1 MRHHNLQVT
10 GSVVVN
16 GLGLATTA
24 DLNTYTASAD
34 AKISTLQ
41 AFTSSVG
48 TTNTFTASTNSRLA
62 SIETISASNISRIAN
77 LESFSSS
84 IYTTNTF
91 TSSTTARLNS
101 IETITAS
108 NVARISSL
116 ETHSASVDDLNTT
129 QNTRLTNLEEKTGS
143 LATTGSNT
151 FFGTQIFSGS
161 VYVKENLIVQ
171 GSSSLQNITASA
183 VDIGTNK
190 IILNVNT
197 PAVRYA
203 GISVYDSGSTDG
215 TGSLWWD
222 SVDNHWVYEH
232 PADSGAPYNSAILI
246 AGPKNAG
253 NLGEELELVNNFIV
267 KAVGGDHISSS
278 AIYDDG
284 SIVAIKNTTH
294 ITGSLST
301 TSTITSANGFVATGY
316 PAASGNG
323 LFIAYNSAGTNTGS
337 LFSYN
342 YGTSTY
348 NPTVIDGSSIYIYNS
363 GVSKM
368 AVIDGNVGIG
378 TNSPQTELHILGKAG
393 WAELRLAGS
402 TAGSGGSVEFFSG
415 STQLADIYGG
425 SSKDLTFRVNGT
437 TTAMYINNGGRVG
450 IATTNPKT
458 RVQIG
463 NNLFFDDEGSTYLG
477 QISFNRA
484 ISDGTIS
491 NSSYHG
497 YQLQNYLGKLNL
509 QIYKGNGNSETT
521 HQFSGSA
528 FGINREDPVY
538 ALDVAT
544 NSTNTFKAF
553 RIQSV
558 DDALITLG
566 STITSSQNW
575 TFGASSNTSGQGA
588 NLFFIG
594 TSTNT
599 ASSISQKLVIKSD
612 GKVGIGTSPS
622 YNFDVVGELAVYGSG
637 GASSGG
643 VSISKDTA
651 GTGGKIQSYGGNS
664 YLIFTTNSGGTNYDR
679 LKITSA
685 GVVHP
690 MGNGTQDLGTSSLRW
705 GTIYTSDLDLSN
717 GIGDYTIV
725 EGEDDLFLYNNKK
738 GKVYK
743 FALIEVDPTTAT
755 PKKS

>member
-24 DLNTYTASAD
+24 DLNTYTASTD
-34 AKISTLQ
+34 ANLSTLQ
-41 AFTSSVG
+41 TFTSS
-48 TTNTFTASTNSRLA
+48 TSARLN
-62 SIETISASNISRIAN
+62 SIEVISASNISRIS
-77 LESFSSS
+77 E
-84 IYTTNTF
+84 IEIV
-91 TSSTTARLNS
+91 TSSTSARLNS
-101 IETITAS
+101 IEIITAS
-108 NVARISSL
+108 NVARINSL
-116 ETHSASVDDLNTT
+116 EITSASVNDINAF
-129 QNTRLTNLEEKTGS
+129 QNTKLNYLEEKTGS

-151 FFGTQIFSGS
+151 FYGTQTFSGS
-161 VYVKENLIVQ
+161 VYIKENLIVQ

-190 IILNVNT
+190 IILNVDN
-197 PAVRYA
+197 PSVRYA
-203 GISVYDSGSTDG
+203 GISVYDSGSTAG

-222 SVDNHWVYEH
+222 SVENHWLYEH
-232 PADSGAPYNSAILI
+232 PSDSAAPYNSAILI
-246 AGPKNAG
+246 SGPKNAG

-284 SIVAIKNTTH
+284 TTIGLKSNTEV
-294 ITGSLST
+294 TGSFKIKGSQV
-301 TSTITSANGFVATGY
+301 ID
-316 PAASGNG
+316 
-323 LFIAYNSAGTNTGS
+323 GTNTGTSYIDGTIQIVGPSPIAFVTSANLNPS
-337 LFSYN
+337 LN
-342 YGTSTY
+342 RWGIKLRGTSDGDFSLYDYT
-348 NPTVIDGSSIYIYNS
+348 NSADRLSIDGT
-363 GVSKM
+363 GK
-368 AVIDGNVGIG
+368 IG
-378 TNSPQTELHILGKAG
+378 MGTTAPQTELHILGKSG

-425 SSKDLTFRVNGT
+425 SSKDLTFRINGT

-450 IATTNPKT
+450 IGTTNPKT

-463 NNLFFDDEGSTYLG
+463 SNLFFDDEGSTYLG

-491 NSSYHG
+491 NSSYHA
-497 YQLQNYLGKLNL
+497 YQIQNYLGKLNM
-509 QIYKGNGNSETT
+509 QIYKGSGLSETT

-544 NSTNTFKAF
+544 NSTNTFRAF

-558 DDALITLG
+558 DDALITIG
-566 STITSSQNW
+566 STVASSQNW

-594 TSTNT
+594 TSNNT
-599 ASSISQKLVIKSD
+599 ASSISQKVVIKSD
-612 GKVGIGTSPS
+612 GKVGIGTVPT
-622 YNFDVVGELAVYGSG
+622 YNLDVIGEFGVYGAG
-637 GASSGG
+637 GASAGG
-643 VSISKDTA
+643 VSIAKDSA
-651 GTGGKIQSYGGNS
+651 GTGGKVSSYGGNS
-664 YLIFTTNSGGTNYDR
+664 YLVFTTNSGGTNYDR

-705 GTIYTSDLDLSN
+705 ATIYTSDLDLSN

-738 GKVYK
+738 EKVYK
-743 FALIEVDPTTAT
+743 FALIEVDPALAT

>member
-34 AKISTLQ
+34 ANLSTLQ
-41 AFTSSVG
+41 TFTASVG
-48 TTNTFTASTNSRLA
+48 TTNTFTASANS
-62 SIETISASNISRIAN
+62 
-77 LESFSSS
+77 
-84 IYTTNTF
+84 
-91 TSSTTARLNS
+91 RLNS

-108 NVARISSL
+108 NVSRINEL
-116 ETHSASVDDLNTT
+116 EIKSASVDTTNTT
-129 QNTRLTNLEEKTGS
+129 QNARLSALETTSASVDGINTSQNNRLNSLEEKTSS

-190 IILNVNT
+190 IILNANT
-197 PAVRYA
+197 PSVRYA
-203 GISVYDSGSTDG
+203 GISVYDSGSNLG
-215 TGSLWWD
+215 TGSLFWD
-222 SVDNHWVYEH
+222 SVDNHWLYEH

-246 AGPKNAG
+246 SGPKNEG
-253 NLGEELELVNNFIV
+253 NLGEELDLVSNYVV

-284 SIVAIKNTTH
+284 SVISLKSNTN

-301 TSTITSANGFVATGY
+301 TSTISSANGFVATGY

-348 NPTVIDGSSIYIYNS
+348 NPTVIDGSSVYIYNS
-363 GVSKM
+363 GASKM
-368 AVIDGNVGIG
+368 VVIDGNVGIG
-378 TNSPQTELHILGKAG
+378 INSPQTELHILGKAG

-425 SSKDLTFRVNGT
+425 SSKDLTFRINGT

-450 IATTNPKT
+450 IGTTNPKT

-463 NNLFFDDEGSTYLG
+463 SNLFFDDEGSTYLG

-491 NSSYHG
+491 NSSYHA
-497 YQLQNYLGKLNL
+497 YQIQNYLGKLNM
-509 QIYKGNGNSETT
+509 QIYKGSGLSETT

-544 NSTNTFKAF
+544 NSTNTFRAF

-566 STITSSQNW
+566 STVSSSQNW

-594 TSTNT
+594 TSNST
-599 ASSISQKLVIKSD
+599 ASSLSQKLVIKSD

-622 YNFDVVGELAVYGSG
+622 YNFDVVGELAVYGAG
-637 GASSGG
+637 GASAGG

-651 GTGGKIQSYGGNS
+651 GTGGKVSSYGGNS
-664 YLIFTTNSGGTNYDR
+664 YLVFTTNLSGTNYDR

-690 MGNGTQDLGTSSLRW
+690 MANGTQDLGTSSLRW

-738 GKVYK
+738 SKVYK
-743 FALIEVDPTTAT
+743 FALIEVDPSTAT